1 MEAYLEYVFFYFEV
15 RVQENKARWLRLF
28 TLKDALSADDE
39 SQATEDDV
47 VCFRHDRVHMKMA
60 EYFVVLEN
68 TYGGFRF
75 NRERAGGDFVGS
87 VLD

>member
-1 MEAYLEYVFFYFEV
+1 M
-15 RVQENKARWLRLF
+15 F
-28 TLKDALSADDE
+28 TLKDAFSADDE

-47 VCFRHDRVHMKMA
+47 VCFRHDRVYMKMA

-68 TYGGFRF
+68 TYVGFRF

>member
-1 MEAYLEYVFFYFEV
+1 M
-15 RVQENKARWLRLF
+15 
-28 TLKDALSADDE
+28 SADDE

-47 VCFRHDRVHMKMA
+47 VCFRHDRVYMKMA

-75 NRERAGGDFVGS
+75 NREGAGGDFVGS